1 MRCNS
6 HCPQEGDNRYPQEH
20 NWQRRA
26 ALQVKSL
33 MQLSACARNCAAR
46 WRSAGRAA
54 AAAATRLLRQPGRW
68 RSRVLAGAT
77 AAPGAASAQQRWQTL
92 LSPQRAASQTTA
104 GQLQRRQN
112 CFLRL
117 CPLLPPLAR
126 CLSSACCWSYCWRWG
141 GRATRAPRRCWRPQ
155 QPQGTLQRK
164 CEACRGAGE
173 GRGRGAGGRQRCHP
187 RRRLIC
193 QLLQALHD
201 LQGGGAGGGACLQA
215 LENQI
220 AHLGRAL
227 LWHPA
232 GVGLRWGGGWSD
244 QASMRAGERAG
255 CWQAAADAA
264 APGAPGWRFGSPSL
278 MCAAP
283 PVFQRH
289 PPDVAQLAAH
299 GLLPAAD
306 LPEQDP
312 VGVDVRPLAA
322 PLAPQ
327 HLRGSP
333 ATRAGERAGQQLV
346 SQLVAALAGSSSAAA
361 RMMAGSGWQQAAV
374 QSGALPT
381 QAAAVLTRPVC
392 PPRRSHSPGPESW
405 PCPGGKK
412 ECKNSSGLI

>member
-112 CFLRL
+112 CSLRL

-164 CEACRGAGE
+164 CEACRG
-173 GRGRGAGGRQRCHP
+173 
-187 RRRLIC
+187 
-193 QLLQALHD
+193 
-201 LQGGGAGGGACLQA
+201 GGG
-215 LENQI
+215 
-220 AHLGRAL
+220 
-227 LWHPA
+227 
-232 GVGLRWGGGWSD
+232 
-244 QASMRAGERAG
+244 GERPRGWRAPALPPP
-255 CWQAAADAA
+255 AAA
-264 APGAPGWRFGSPSL
+264 
-278 MCAAP
+278 
-283 PVFQRH
+283 H
-289 PPDVAQLAAH
+289 
-299 GLLPAAD
+299 LPAAAGAARFAGRRGGRR
-306 LPEQDP
+306 
-312 VGVDVRPLAA
+312 GVSPGTRESDRAPRQGT
-322 PLAPQ
+322 PLAPC
-327 HLRGSP
+327 RGWIEVGRGMVRP
-333 ATRAGERAGQQLV
+333 GKHAGR
-346 SQLVAALAGSSSAAA
+346 
-361 RMMAGSGWQQAAV
+361 
-374 QSGALPT
+374 
-381 QAAAVLTRPVC
+381 
-392 PPRRSHSPGPESW
+392 
-405 PCPGGKK
+405 
-412 ECKNSSGLI
+412 